1 MIDPA
6 FLPELSERVAE
17 SFLENYRSIIDNIYA
32 RGLLDD
38 FLEMTGMKRLKNIAS
53 EIPMTKTKKF
63 VVIGEKCGSHAND
76 YKELIRSMGL
86 SVENVVL
93 CLNYSDSKNHNFEK
107 YRYNPDYG
115 AIFFGAH
122 PHKNKCNGEY
132 NTVVTKMMKE
142 PGYPKVYLLGDPKHP
157 KLTIS
162 SLQKAIAQAF
172 NEKVLGAV
180 NH

>member
-17 SFLENYRSIIDNIYA
+17 DFVENYRSIIDNIYA

-38 FLEMTGMKRLKNIAS
+38 FLEMTGMKHLKNVIS
-53 EIPMTKTKKF
+53 ETPITKTKKF

-76 YKELIRSMGL
+76 YKELIKSMGL
-86 SVENVVL
+86 SIENAEL
-93 CLNYSDSKNHNFEK
+93 YLEYDDSKTHNFEK
-107 YRYNPDYG
+107 YRNNPEYG

-132 NTVVTKMMKE
+132 NTIVTKMMKE
-142 PGYPKVYLLGDPKHP
+142 PGYPKIYLLGEPGRP

-172 NEKVLGAV
+172 MEKVL
-180 NH
+180 